1 MLAHTGGAVEAPS
14 WRRSDAYNRTG
25 LDYSTCYRVETD
37 IPTRIRSL
45 LLSRDAYCPPRIPW
59 PSDDM
64 ASREQEDY
72 DAAECFDFNS
82 ARSVAKSARLE
93 SGMVNLSSKL
103 VPDLSYVPEIL
114 PVSRQNTERSK
125 LA

>member
-25 LDYSTCYRVETD
+25 LDYSTCYRVEAD
-37 IPTRIRSL
+37 IPTGIRSL
-45 LLSRDAYCPPRIPW
+45 LLSRHAYCPPRTPW
-59 PSDDM
+59 PSDEM
-64 ASREQEDY
+64 ASRQQEDY
-72 DAAECFDFNS
+72 DVAECFGFNS